1 MRLSPVDPPGVLGF
15 FADEPPKL
23 ELATWR
29 AETVQVRSTLPSL
42 QASWENP
49 QAQAMEYVI
58 VAEYGS
64 GMVGTCSLTRSKFRR
79 DDSHSLCHMTMMI
92 WNVAASF
99 DYARLGRMAVLGHK
113 RSLAHQTDRNT
124 P

>member
-1 MRLSPVDPPGVLGF
+1 VRLVPSTLRGSWGF

-64 GMVGTCSLTRSKFRR
+64 GMVGTCSLTRSEFRR
-79 DDSHSLCHMTMMI
+79 DDNHS
-92 WNVAASF
+92 
-99 DYARLGRMAVLGHK
+99 
-113 RSLAHQTDRNT
+113 
-124 P
+124 